1 MVTLVDGL
9 DVIDINGKKDT
20 IYKNCFGRNPA
31 YVNLLRIWGQAVTS
45 NIKTDITSMVA
56 DIGVHCMMVGY
67 VLDHNGDCYK
77 MHRAHKRAC
86 IHTFDGVYP

>member
-31 YVNLLRIWGQAVTS
+31 YVINLIIQGDAVTV
-45 NIKTDITSMVA
+45 NINTGRTPKVA
-56 DIGVHCMMVGY
+56 Y
-67 VLDHNGDCYK
+67 
-77 MHRAHKRAC
+77 
-86 IHTFDGVYP
+86 